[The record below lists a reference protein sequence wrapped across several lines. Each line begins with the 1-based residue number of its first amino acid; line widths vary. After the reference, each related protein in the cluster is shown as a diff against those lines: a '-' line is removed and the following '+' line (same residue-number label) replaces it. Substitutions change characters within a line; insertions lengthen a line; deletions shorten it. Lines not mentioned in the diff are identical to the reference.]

1 MGEPRGG
8 GGADL
13 LGFGERC
20 QAPGCGRRDY
30 LPFRCGPCGRTF
42 CLEHRLP
49 GSHGCQAEGAA
60 SAGAEATGCIVC
72 PLCGAEVRVRA
83 GEDPNLAFDR
93 HQAAGQCSARGE
105 RKAGRPRCA
114 AEGCRAKVGPSTS
127 VECKLCGAVVCLAHR
142 HGEDHQCEQR
152 QAQRRAASSWGW
164 LPRGGS
170 GAGIGKFNFCRFR
183 SFSIGFGRFGRI
195 RSFSIVFGVF
205 SSCFFDARILKNR
218 APVEARAKF

>member
-1 MGEPRGG
+1 MGAPRGG

-20 QAPGCGRRDY
+20 EAPGCGRRDY

-49 GSHGCQAEGAA
+49 GAHGCPA
-60 SAGAEATGCIVC
+60 AGAGAGGADATGCIVC
-72 PLCGAEVRVRA
+72 PLCGAEVRLRA

-93 HQAAGQCSARGE
+93 HQAAGQCSAGGE
-105 RKAGRPRCA
+105 RKAGRSRCA

-127 VECKLCGAVVCLAHR
+127 VECKQCGAVVCLAHR

-152 QAQRRAASSWGW
+152 QAQRRAATSWGW

-170 GAGIGKFNFCRFR
+170 GAGRGRGAGRGAAGGVQVCPPCGWRFR
-183 SFSIGFGRFGRI
+183 GAAELAAHVARVHAPGAG
-195 RSFSIVFGVF
+195 
-205 SSCFFDARILKNR
+205 SSAANCIIL
-218 APVEARAKF
+218 